1 MPKQVL
7 DISTSSIIRVF
18 AVLLLI
24 GFLFSIWQIL
34 ASIFMAVVISAV
46 AEPGISFLTRLRL
59 HRFIAA
65 MLVYLAGIGIV
76 ASAFFLVIPT
86 LVVES
91 RQISTDLPV
100 AYEQLVNDIEIFFG
114 NEPSEINAGEHFR
127 SLFGNFQQGIGGIGS
142 NIFSITFG
150 LFGGLISVIL
160 VFVISFYLAMQKDG
174 VERFLR
180 SFIPMTSHQ
189 EYIVDLWKRVQKKLG
204 RWFQGQILL
213 GVFIGVL
220 LFLAFWLMGIN
231 YALSIAFMAG
241 IFEIIPVI
249 GPLTAALIA
258 FVLISFQ
265 SPMLAFSAMIV
276 YLLIEQ
282 LQNNLVLPPVMAK
295 TTGLNPVV
303 IIVAILVG
311 VKLIG
316 IWGIILAIPLSVT
329 VAEFVKDLKK

>member
-7 DISTSSIIRVF
+7 DISTGSIIRVF

-34 ASIFMAVVISAV
+34 ASIFMAVVIASV

-91 RQISTDLPV
+91 RQISSDLPV

-160 VFVISFYLAMQKDG
+160 VFVISFYLTLQKDG
-174 VERFLR
+174 IEHFLR
-180 SFIPMTSHQ
+180 SIVPHGHQ
-189 EYIVDLWKRVQKKLG
+189 DYAVDFWKRVQYKIG
-204 RWFQGQILL
+204 RWFQGQLIL
-213 GVFIGVL
+213 GVFVGTAMFVVL
-220 LFLAFWLMGIN
+220 WLMGVK
-231 YALSIAFMAG
+231 YALTIAFMMG
-241 IFEIIPVI
+241 VLEIIPVI
-249 GPLTAALIA
+249 GPITAGLISLA
-258 FVLISFQ
+258 FISFQ
-265 SPMLAFSAMIV
+265 SPTLAFGVLIAYIV
-276 YLLIEQ
+276 VEQIQQYLIYPI
-282 LQNNLVLPPVMAK
+282 VITRAV
-295 TTGLNPVV
+295 GLNPIL
-303 IIVAILVG
+303 IIVALLVG
-311 VKLIG
+311 IKLIG
-316 IWGIILAIPLSVT
+316 FWGILLAIPIT
-329 VAEFVKDLKK
+329 VAISEFVRDFKK

>member
-7 DISTSSIIRVF
+7 DISTGSIIRVF

-34 ASIFMAVVISAV
+34 ASIFMAVVIASV

-114 NEPSEINAGEHFR
+114 NEPSQINAGEHFR

-150 LFGGLISVIL
+150 LFGG
-160 VFVISFYLAMQKDG
+160 
-174 VERFLR
+174 
-180 SFIPMTSHQ
+180 
-189 EYIVDLWKRVQKKLG
+189 VD
-204 RWFQGQILL
+204 FCYL
-213 GVFIGVL
+213 GVCNFVLSCDAKRRSRAFFKVVYSRYEPPRVYSRSLEASAKKARQVVSGADTTRSVYRRTFILGVL
-220 LFLAFWLMGIN
+220 AYGHKLRA
-231 YALSIAFMAG
+231 
-241 IFEIIPVI
+241 
-249 GPLTAALIA
+249 
-258 FVLISFQ
+258 
-265 SPMLAFSAMIV
+265 V
-276 YLLIEQ
+276 YCLH
-282 LQNNLVLPPVMAK
+282 
-295 TTGLNPVV
+295 GRY
-303 IIVAILVG
+303 
-311 VKLIG
+311 
-316 IWGIILAIPLSVT
+316 
-329 VAEFVKDLKK
+329 F